1 MLATLPNFAR
11 LLNTLPPR
19 GCMFAGSLDVDGDGN
34 VSKDEYLATIEGD
47 SLLYDTFTDLI
58 TVTVRGG
65 RGGGVTVVLTNRGS
79 PCVAAGNDAGLRCSE
94 VTLFD
99 F

>member
-1 MLATLPNFAR
+1 M
-11 LLNTLPPR
+11 
-19 GCMFAGSLDVDGDGN
+19 DGDGN

-65 RGGGVTVVLTNRGS
+65 RG
-79 PCVAAGNDAGLRCSE
+79 AGAGYSCSHKSRIA
-94 VTLFD
+94 VRLSRQ
-99 F
+99 